1 MWYISKHITILFRS
15 AGHSWKGDRI
25 YVSIGESGYL
35 KIRNGVSVVYSDE
48 EIIERIQW
56 QI

>member
-15 AGHSWKGDRI
+15 AGHSWNGERVD
-25 YVSIGESGYL
+25 VSISELGYL
-35 KIRNGVSVVYSDE
+35 KIRNGERVVYSDE

>member
-1 MWYISKHITILFRS
+1 MWYISKHITILYRS

-35 KIRNGVSVVYSDE
+35 KIRNGVRVVYSDE